1 MRDGKLLKAGD
12 KIFNKELANTL
23 EVIAEAGNADP
34 FYDGELTQTIVQDI
48 KSKGTR
54 TFFLPYRTNE
64 ISVRDRNYQYTTNHD
79 KMISQLRSSLRK
91 VGCNL
96 LARFKYLLFGQR

>member
-34 FYDGELTQTIVQDI
+34 FYDGTLTQTIVQDI

-54 TFFLPYRTNE
+54 TFF
-64 ISVRDRNYQYTTNHD
+64 
-79 KMISQLRSSLRK
+79 
-91 VGCNL
+91 
-96 LARFKYLLFGQR
+96 